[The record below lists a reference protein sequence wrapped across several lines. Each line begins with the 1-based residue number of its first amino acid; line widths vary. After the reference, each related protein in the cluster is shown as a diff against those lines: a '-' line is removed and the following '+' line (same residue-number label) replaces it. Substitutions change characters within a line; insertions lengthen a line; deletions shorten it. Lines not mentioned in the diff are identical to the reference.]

1 MSLQVVSG
9 LDQLVTAAAQ
19 RVVHLAA
26 EATAE
31 NGRFT
36 IALAG
41 GSTPKPIYEKLA
53 SKEFARRVDWARVQI
68 FWGDERCVP
77 PDDPQ
82 SNYRMTR
89 EALLDRVPIP
99 ALNVHRIHGEQDPKD
114 AAEAYARE
122 LQAVFGG
129 DAEKGGPPAE
139 GFDLIFLGMGDNG
152 HTASLFPG
160 LQAVLE
166 QHKWVMAQYIEV
178 VTMWRVTLTPVV
190 INAARNVTFLVSGS
204 GKAERLREVLEGP
217 YQPEVLPAQV
227 IKPRNGQLTWLV
239 DRPAAARLKNV
250 GQLVSGS

>member
-1 MSLQVVSG
+1 MSPQVVSG
-9 LDQLVTAAAQ
+9 PDQLVTI
-19 RVVHLAA
+19 AA
-26 EATAE
+26 ERAVELATEAIAE

-53 SKEFARRVDWARVQI
+53 SEEFARRVDWARVQI
-68 FWGDERCVP
+68 FWGDERCVSP
-77 PDDPQ
+77 EDPQ

-114 AAEAYARE
+114 AADAYARE

-139 GFDLIFLGMGDNG
+139 GFDLIWLGMGDNG

-160 LQAVLE
+160 LTAVLE
-166 QHKWVMAQYIEV
+166 QGKWVMAQYV
-178 VTMWRVTLTPVV
+178 
-190 INAARNVTFLVSGS
+190 
-204 GKAERLREVLEGP
+204 
-217 YQPEVLPAQV
+217 
-227 IKPRNGQLTWLV
+227 
-239 DRPAAARLKNV
+239 
-250 GQLVSGS
+250 

>member
-9 LDQLVTAAAQ
+9 LDQLVTIAAE
-19 RVVHLAA
+19 RVVQLAA
-26 EATAE
+26 EAIAE

-53 SKEFARRVDWARVQI
+53 SEELARRVDWTRVQI
-68 FWGDERCVP
+68 FWGDERCVS

-99 ALNVHRIHGEQDPKD
+99 ALNVHRIHGEQDPKG
-114 AAEAYARE
+114 AAAAYARE

-139 GFDLIFLGMGDNG
+139 GFDLILLGMGDNG

-160 LQAVLE
+160 LAAVLE
-166 QHKWVMAQYIEV
+166 QRKWVMVQYVEV

-190 INAARNVTFLVSGS
+190 INAASNVTFLVSGA

-250 GQLVSGS
+250 GHLVLDS